1 MEISTNAWANCTDPY
16 LAEPFAQRTLDRNVA
31 DPIMDLYSNQTKLK
45 EELKMKEKFIVGI
58 VALGTSAVVGGA
70 AYVGR
75 KVRDIAK
82 KVGMSISELA
92 NAEVK
97 DIQREMVEQSV
108 QHAADREV
116 RKYAKDAAN
125 EALSGVKAEVRSQVK
140 KAVNEAFD
148 DMKKSVEDEIST
160 QIAAID
166 HAALRKD
173 VTEQARKKILDK
185 FDGNLDDILSDFS
198 DNLDRVKKIYTSIS
212 DTLTKRDSDHEIR
225 FKVG

>member
-1 MEISTNAWANCTDPY
+1 
-16 LAEPFAQRTLDRNVA
+16 
-31 DPIMDLYSNQTKLK
+31 
-45 EELKMKEKFIVGI
+45 MKEKFIVGI

-75 KVRDIAK
+75 KVRDMAK

-166 HAALRKD
+166 HTALRKD